1 MAKKKSTVKPAARR
15 GGAVQKSTPA
25 APSAA
30 GGKKFRSTW
39 LDDQGQKPIIDRYA
53 RQLDTFLV
61 AMADG
66 RIDAEE
72 IAEQE
77 GRLVRLMKFVEP
89 LLNPRQHEL
98 VTQLLCELTAYDIM
112 QIMHAMEQMRPKTQ
126 FRG

>member
-1 MAKKKSTVKPAARR
+1 MAKKKSAPKTAVRR
-15 GGAVQKSTPA
+15 GSAVQKSTPA
-25 APSAA
+25 APAAA

-39 LDDQGQKPIIDRYA
+39 LDDQGQKPIIERYA
-53 RQLDTFLV
+53 RQLDTFLA

-66 RIDAEE
+66 RIDAQE
-72 IAEQE
+72 IADQE

-89 LLNPRQHEL
+89 LLNARQHEL